1 MKVLIIY
8 ESRFGN
14 GKKLCEK
21 LREILINKGHD
32 AQIFSVTDTYPK
44 DLPEA
49 DLYVFSAPTR
59 MFMLAPAM
67 KSFLKNFEPTKD
79 GAKYALMTTY
89 MNPQVKAL
97 ANMEKLLK
105 PRNMKKV
112 TDGFTVKVLGTE
124 GPLEDGYEK
133 RLEEFAEELLKSL

>member
-1 MKVLIIY
+1 MKTLIIY

-32 AQIFSVTDTYPK
+32 AQIFSVIDTDPK
-44 DLPEA
+44 ELPEA
-49 DLYVFSAPTR
+49 DFYIFSAPTR

-67 KSFLKNFEPTKD
+67 KSFLKNFRPAKD

-89 MNPQVKAL
+89 LNPQVKAL
-97 ANMEKLLK
+97 ANMEKLLRSK
-105 PRNMKKV
+105 NMVKV
-112 TDGFTVKVLGTE
+112 TNSFTVKVLGSE
-124 GPLEDGYEK
+124 GPMEDGYEK
-133 RLEEFAEELLKSL
+133 SLEEFAEELLTLI

>member
-1 MKVLIIY
+1 MRALIIF

-14 GKKLCEK
+14 GKKLCQQLK
-21 LREILINKGHD
+21 EIIISRGHS
-32 AQIFSVTDTYPK
+32 AETFSVIDTDPK

-67 KSFLKNFEPTKD
+67 KSFLKNFSPAKD

-89 MNPQVKAL
+89 LNPQVKAL
-97 ANMEKLLK
+97 ANMEKLLRSK
-105 PRNMKKV
+105 NMVKV
-112 TDGFTVKVLGTE
+112 TNGFTVKVLGTE
-124 GPLEDGYEK
+124 GPMEDGYEK
-133 RLEEFAEELLKSL
+133 RLGEFAEELLKAQ